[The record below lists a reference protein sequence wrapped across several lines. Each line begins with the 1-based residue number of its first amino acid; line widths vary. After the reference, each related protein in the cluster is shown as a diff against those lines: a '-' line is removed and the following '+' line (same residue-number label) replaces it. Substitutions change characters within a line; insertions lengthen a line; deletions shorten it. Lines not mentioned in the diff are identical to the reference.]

1 MALLE
6 ERLLDSVQVPQK
18 QQGPQKRN
26 GCTSGVEQNSR
37 SWTNDAPDVWS
48 ETAVLQGMARC
59 EHILQSVAD
68 MRAPII
74 TEQHQNTFRGKA
86 EQLIKQG
93 SDLILKQ
100 ATDCCTQI
108 NLVFTTMDFWWFL
121 PLTVGWAVLD
131 GGGG

>member
-1 MALLE
+1 
-6 ERLLDSVQVPQK
+6 
-18 QQGPQKRN
+18 
-26 GCTSGVEQNSR
+26 
-37 SWTNDAPDVWS
+37 
-48 ETAVLQGMARC
+48 MARC

-74 TEQHQNTFRGKA
+74 TEQHRNTSRGKA

-108 NLVFTTMDFWWFL
+108 NLVYNYGFL
-121 PLTVGWAVLD
+121 MVSAPYCGLGGVGWWRGLS
-131 GGGG
+131 